1 MVRPSRRLAV
11 LAASL
16 AAGTV
21 LSAGSNGRVKRA
33 SASPTM
39 GGMGGAYSMAYVY
52 TYTDANG
59 RIVIN
64 NLPPSY
70 AKSQGLILKH
80 VGVGH
85 IRLGISRVE
94 MARVL
99 RSPELLAMVD
109 EIATVNGVDPFLA
122 RAIIQ
127 AESAFYDKARSR
139 AGALGLMQLMPA
151 TALRFG
157 VMDPFDPRQNIMGGT
172 KYLKWLMDYFSGDA
186 TKVIAAYNAGER
198 AVEKYNGIPPYRE
211 TRGYV
216 PKVLEL
222 WQKKLVQADPKASG
236 AMELLKKGRGGF
248 IVDEKPVKDA
258 APQMASAAAPGADPA
273 GAPASNPAAVP
284 APNPAP
290 NPAAAAAPNP
300 NGYGVEVKTP
310 NTIYQWRDAQG
321 RLQISD
327 VPPPKGTPGV
337 RTFGMP

>member
-1 MVRPSRRLAV
+1 MVRPSRC
-11 LAASL
+11 LAALAAIL
-16 AAGTV
+16 AAGPG
-21 LSAGSNGRVKRA
+21 LAAPGNGRVKRA
-33 SASPTM
+33 STAPTL

-52 TYTDANG
+52 TYTDAQG

-109 EIATVNGVDPFLA
+109 EIATMNGVDPFLA

-139 AGALGLMQLMPA
+139 VGALGLMQLMPA

-157 VMDPFDPRQNIMGGT
+157 VTDPFDPRQNIMGGT

-198 AVEKYNGIPPYRE
+198 AVDKYNGIPPYRE

-216 PKVLEL
+216 PKVMEL

-248 IVDEKPVKDA
+248 VVDEKPLKDGA
-258 APQMASAAAPGADPA
+258 TQMASAASPSADPA
-273 GAPASNPAAVP
+273 GTP
-284 APNPAP
+284 APNSG
-290 NPAAAAAPNP
+290 
-300 NGYGVEVKTP
+300 GYGVEVKTP
-310 NTIYQWRDAQG
+310 NTIYQWRDANG
-321 RLQISD
+321 RTQISD

-337 RTFGMP
+337 KTFGMP

>member
-1 MVRPSRRLAV
+1 MIRPARSLATRT
-11 LAASL
+11 AIL
-16 AAGTV
+16 AAGV
-21 LSAGSNGRVKRA
+21 AAALGAGNGAAAGPGRTRRA
-33 SASPTM
+33 STSPAL

-52 TYTDANG
+52 TYTDAQG

-99 RSPELLAMVD
+99 RSPELLALVD
-109 EIATVNGVDPFLA
+109 EIAAMNGVDPFLA

-139 AGALGLMQLMPA
+139 VGALGLMQLMPA

-157 VMDPFDPRQNIMGGT
+157 VTDPFDPRQNIMGGT
-172 KYLKWLMDYFSGDA
+172 KYLKWLMDYFAGDA

-198 AVEKYNGIPPYRE
+198 AVDKYGGVPPYRE

-216 PKVLEL
+216 PKVMDL
-222 WQKKLVQADPKASG
+222 WQRKLVQADPKAAG
-236 AMELLKKGRGGF
+236 AMDLLKKGRGGF
-248 IVDEKPVKDA
+248 VVEEKPLKEGA
-258 APQMASAAAPGADPA
+258 TQLAS
-273 GAPASNPAAVP
+273 AAVP
-284 APNPAP
+284 AEGEGAA
-290 NPAAAAAPNP
+290 PAASSGA
-300 NGYGVEVKTP
+300 GVEVRTP
-310 NTIYQWRDAQG
+310 NPIYQWRDANG

-327 VPPPKGTPGV
+327 QPPPKGTPGV
-337 RTFGMP
+337 KTFGMP